1 MISIKYC
8 CNFLRNYFLFA
19 KWKAAWWMHEFP
31 SFSLLTFFFP
41 QLKPYTLHSAIL
53 LGLIQFYMFPITN
66 RKWEVYQNVSLCI
79 KYIEPVM
86 IRCASA
92 HTHKLQ
98 NFYFFFPSLLSISF
112 QLLTNGIDQK
122 SLPIFRS
129 PSWEP
134 SDILSENNFAKIQV
148 LT

>member
-1 MISIKYC
+1 MFDFWFG
-8 CNFLRNYFLFA
+8 NFLRNYFFCKMKGSLMKNAWISKFFLDFLFA
-19 KWKAAWWMHEFP
+19 LIKTIYAHFIFYTFQSP
-31 SFSLLTFFFP
+31 FFSAVFW
-41 QLKPYTLHSAIL
+41 A
-53 LGLIQFYMFPITN
+53 PIFL
-66 RKWEVYQNVSLCI
+66 VYQAISLCI
-79 KYIEPVM
+79 KYIASVM

-98 NFYFFFPSLLSISF
+98 NFYFFFPSLSISF

-134 SDILSENNFAKIQV
+134 SDILSENNFAKRQV